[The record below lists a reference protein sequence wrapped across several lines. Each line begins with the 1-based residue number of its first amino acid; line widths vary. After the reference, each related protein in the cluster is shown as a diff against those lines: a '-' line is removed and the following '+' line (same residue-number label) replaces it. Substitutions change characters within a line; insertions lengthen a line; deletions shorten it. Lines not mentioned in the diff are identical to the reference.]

1 MVIRGETRD
10 SDDPFPTIARIQ
22 TERLNG
28 KKEIATGV
36 FVSPNIFLT
45 AAHVLCTPDRES
57 CVRSVNV
64 RTHHPST
71 GSFLLNEHVEKLN
84 RVPGMKK
91 HFRVHPDYS
100 GGKNDVAVFLVDG
113 EVDVFAPILTKDT
126 ISGGTLSAA
135 FAGVSGWGLSLQGT
149 RIDRTTHAQFAGQFL
164 AATAAD
170 VFVQKDSYYKPD
182 TATPTLAEVL
192 NCREFYVSNHV
203 GNERQGPC
211 PGDSGGGIFLGDPEQ
226 AVSDPKQSPPS
237 HLLLGLV
244 SHSSLDKPPKG
255 ATNAERR
262 DHYSRTD
269 LSVACTNLAHF
280 REWITDQIKDLGGKP
295 ATFK

>member
-10 SDDPFPTIARIQ
+10 ADNPYPTIAHIES
-22 TERLNG
+22 ERLNG
-28 KKEIATGV
+28 QKDIATGV

-45 AAHVLCTPDRES
+45 AAHVLCSPDRTT
-57 CVRSVNV
+57 CVKELKVKTHDPATGASVFLEKFKKLH
-64 RTHHPST
+64 RTS
-71 GSFLLNEHVEKLN
+71 
-84 RVPGMKK
+84 GMKK

-100 GGKNDVAVFLVDG
+100 EGKNDVAVFLVDG

-126 ISGGTLSAA
+126 VAGGTLSAA

-149 RIDRTTHAQFAGQFL
+149 RIDRTSHAQFAGQFL

-170 VFVQKDSYYKPD
+170 VIVQKDSYYKPD
-182 TATPTLAEVL
+182 TAAPTLVEVL
-192 NCREFYVSNHV
+192 KCKHFYVSNHV

-211 PGDSGGGIFLGDPEQ
+211 PGDSGGGVFLGNPEQ

-244 SHSSLDKPPKG
+244 SHSSLDKPPEG
-255 ATNAERR
+255 STNAERL

-280 REWITDQIKDLGGKP
+280 RDWIEDQIKDLGGKP